1 MKKFIIPIT
10 FLLLTINNYSQPS
23 DWDDY
28 INWAWGGK
36 YSPFIKADI
45 GYGFPGQK
53 DFTGNFSSVG
63 NATVEIGY
71 TELKKYKD
79 FVQRLDERFIFGS
92 YFSSDINVFGTPEP
106 GDVDAKGWQAG
117 IGQNIGYGYEIGPFS
132 LIPYNKN
139 QFTLTNA
146 EFTGRDSLSQSD
158 IDILTRLEGDARFGI
173 STEGGLKLYVAK
185 SVSITTSIEGA
196 VIFPRFVFIH
206 WVGSFALQAISVN
219 LVSLFS
225 ESIVKSSPIFGP
237 IMYMI
242 LQNAVTFA
250 WYYALKSEQYW
261 PFSSETPF
269 TIETFKIGGSITF

>member
-1 MKKFIIPIT
+1 MKKYIIPIT
-10 FLLLTINNYSQPS
+10 VLLLSMNCYSQPS
-23 DWDDY
+23 GWDEY
-28 INWAWGGK
+28 INWAWGGN
-36 YSPFIKADI
+36 YSPFIKADV
-45 GYGFPGQK
+45 GYGFPGQE
-53 DFTGNFSSVG
+53 DFTGNFSSIG
-63 NATVEIGY
+63 NATLQIGY

-79 FVQRLDERFIFGS
+79 FVNRLDERFIFGS
-92 YFSSDINVFGTPEP
+92 YFASDLNVIGNPDP
-106 GDVDAKGWQAG
+106 GEVDTKGWQVG

-139 QFTLTNA
+139 QFTLTNL

-173 STEGGLKLYVAK
+173 STEGGVKLYVAK

-196 VIFPRFVFIH
+196 VVFPRFVVIH

-219 LVSLFS
+219 IVSLIS

-237 IMYMI
+237 IMYMV
-242 LQNAVTFA
+242 LQNAITFA
-250 WYYALKSEQYW
+250 WYYGLKNQQYL

-269 TIETFKIGGSITF
+269 TMETFKLGASITF

>member
-1 MKKFIIPIT
+1 MKKFIMPIIV
-10 FLLLTINNYSQPS
+10 LLSINIYSQPQ
-23 DWDDY
+23 DWDEY

-36 YSPFIKADI
+36 YSPFIKVDI

-53 DFTGNFSSVG
+53 KFEGNFSSIG
-63 NATVEIGY
+63 NANLEFGY

-92 YFSSDINVFGTPEP
+92 YFSSDLNVIGSPEP
-106 GDVDAKGWQAG
+106 GEVDTKGWQAG
-117 IGQNIGYGYEIGPFS
+117 IGQNIGYGYEIGTFS

-139 QFTLTNA
+139 QFTLSNL
-146 EFTGRDSLSQSD
+146 EFTGQDSLTQSG
-158 IDILTRLEGDARFGI
+158 IDILSRLEGNVRLGI
-173 STEGGLKLYVAK
+173 STEGGIKLYVAK
-185 SVSITTSIEGA
+185 SVSITTSIEGG
-196 VIFPRFVFIH
+196 VVFPRFVFIH
-206 WVGSFALQAISVN
+206 WIGSFALQAISVN

-237 IMYMI
+237 VMYMI
-242 LQNAVTFA
+242 LQNAITFA

-269 TIETFKIGGSITF
+269 TMETFKLGGSITF

>member
-1 MKKFIIPIT
+1 MKIFFIPIIV
-10 FLLLTINNYSQPS
+10 LLLAINNHSQPS
-23 DWDDY
+23 DWDEY
-28 INWAWGGK
+28 LNWAWGGK

-53 DFTGNFSSVG
+53 NFTGNFSSIG
-63 NATVEIGY
+63 NANLEFGY

-92 YFSSDINVFGTPEP
+92 YFSSDLNVVGSPEP
-106 GDVDAKGWQAG
+106 GEVDTKGWKAG

-139 QFTLTNA
+139 QLTLTNL
-146 EFTGRDSLSQSD
+146 EFTGPDSLTHSD
-158 IDILTRLEGDARFGI
+158 IDILTRLEGAARLGI
-173 STEGGLKLYVAK
+173 STEGGIKLYVAK
-185 SVSITTSIEGA
+185 SVSITTSLEGA
-196 VIFPRFVFIH
+196 VVFPRFVLIH
-206 WVGSFALQAISVN
+206 WAVSFAMQAISVN

-225 ESIVKSSPIFGP
+225 ESIIKSSPIFGP

-250 WYYALKSEQYW
+250 WYYALKSEQYT
-261 PFSSETPF
+261 PISSETPF
-269 TIETFKIGGSITF
+269 TIETIKLGASITF